1 MCINFGGLV
10 LGSFDVEVVY
20 NSELLEVVGV
30 DEGVD
35 MNGFF
40 VLS

>member
-35 MNGFF
+35 MIGFF